1 MQKTWTREKLV
12 VGSVA
17 SRFLHVQSLTP
28 VVSKK
33 LLLKLRLYTRCR
45 LEVSV
50 ERKKKKVQPERHHHS
65 PGSMFGDV
73 LETPDLSPVVTYSED
88 SVYHL

>member
-1 MQKTWTREKLV
+1 MSSRSESRAEEEEEEEEGTARE
-12 VGSVA
+12 
-17 SRFLHVQSLTP
+17 R
-28 VVSKK
+28 
-33 LLLKLRLYTRCR
+33 
-45 LEVSV
+45 
-50 ERKKKKVQPERHHHS
+50 ERERHS